1 VGRCWLVSASRATWP
16 RSAGA
21 DGGAAGPWPEFGL
34 AWGRLRRR
42 REQPRPSPT
51 AGRCPAGC
59 WAPSPRA
66 DWGRSLGAE
75 PRRRPTRIPAR
86 MERAPRF
93 DQGSGSA
100 PGLREASGRGE
111 ESWTSRTIPGDPVQ
125 SMKEARARV
134 AAFVDWYNL
143 QHRYSDIRFV
153 TPSQRHSGDF
163 VTIRRHQARVC
174 SNNPA
179 PHTGSPAPTF
189 AQGRLRKIWIALVS
203 CPIGG
208 PDCWLGLDVVWC
220 HGS

>member
-1 VGRCWLVSASRATWP
+1 MGETAA
-16 RSAGA
+16 AK
-21 DGGAAGPWPEFGL
+21 GAAPPIPPRLAVAQLAAGCHRRELIGGE
-34 AWGRLRRR
+34 AWGLNRDDGRHGFRHGW
-42 REQPRPSPT
+42 RES
-51 AGRCPAGC
+51 
-59 WAPSPRA
+59 
-66 DWGRSLGAE
+66 
-75 PRRRPTRIPAR
+75 
-86 MERAPRF
+86 APRF

-100 PGLREASGRGE
+100 PGLSEASGRGE

-125 SMKEARARV
+125 SRKEARARV

-179 PHTGSPAPTF
+179 PQTGSPAPTF

-208 PDCWLGLDVVWC
+208 PDCWLGLDVVWR